1 VVVKTE
7 LSGTNAVESGTNA
20 VEMLGQLAPGEV
32 GSSGAAVGW
41 FGQLV
46 MKHE

>member
-7 LSGTNAVESGTNA
+7 LSGSNA
-20 VEMLGQLAPGEV
+20 VEMLGQLVPGEV

-46 MKHE
+46 MKHPN